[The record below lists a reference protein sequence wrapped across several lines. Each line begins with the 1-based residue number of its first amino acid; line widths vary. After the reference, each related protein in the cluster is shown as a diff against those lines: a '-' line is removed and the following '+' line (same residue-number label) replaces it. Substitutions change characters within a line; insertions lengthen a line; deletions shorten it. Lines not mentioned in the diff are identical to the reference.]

1 MLGLESWADA
11 HHPGFFYRESM
22 IKEELQKYLRQFEP
36 LKNCTVGYKSREAE
50 FLAPYLVQVKG
61 LLNINDQITAYETEV
76 NLLEF
81 GSPHDLERFVKV
93 LLKSFDEAAARKA
106 A

>member
-1 MLGLESWADA
+1 
-11 HHPGFFYRESM
+11 M

-36 LKNCTVGYKSREAE
+36 LKNCSVGYKSPEMEAI
-50 FLAPYLVQVKG
+50 APYLVQVKG
-61 LLNINDQITAYETEV
+61 VINVNDQLTAYETEV

-93 LLKSFDEAAARKA
+93 LLKSFDEAGKKVTVPQR
-106 A
+106 